1 MPELVTMGET
11 MAVFVPDSAGP
22 LRYAPG
28 FRLRMAG
35 AESNVAV
42 GLCKLGHSAGWI
54 SGLGKDELGQY
65 VLNSIRAEGVDTSC
79 VKWDGAHPTGLMI
92 KQLSAGETSV
102 FYYRKGSAAS
112 HYGPEDLP
120 LDYLADAKIIHLSGI
135 TPALSE
141 SCLAAVERMAEF
153 ANEKDILLSFDP
165 NIRKKLWV
173 SRDFVPLMKKLLF
186 SCQIALLGLDEAEM
200 ILGIREPE
208 EIVRI
213 LTENGVQY
221 IAIKDGGN
229 GAWCAQN
236 GQLLHIPPEPCRCID
251 PIGAGDGFNAGFLAG
266 ILEGRDLAQC
276 GKMGAVAGAM
286 ATETLGDIDG
296 YPSKEQMEA
305 KLNHGGIVYR

>member
-42 GLCKLGHSAGWI
+42 GLCKLGHSAGWF

-65 VLNSIRAEGVDTSC
+65 VLNSIRAEGVDTAC
-79 VKWDGAHPTGLMI
+79 VKWDGEHPTGLMI

-112 HYGPEDLP
+112 HYSPEDLP
-120 LDYLADAKIIHLSGI
+120 LEYLADAKIIHLSGI
-135 TPALSE
+135 TPALSD
-141 SCLAAVERMAEF
+141 SCRATVERMAEF
-153 ANEKDILLSFDP
+153 ANEKGILLSFDP

-173 SRDFVPLMKKLLF
+173 GRDFVPVMKKLLF
-186 SCQIALLGLDEAEM
+186 ACQIALLGLDEAEM

-213 LTENGVQY
+213 LTEQGVQY
-221 IAIKDGGN
+221 SAIKDGGN
-229 GAWCAQN
+229 GAWCAQK
-236 GQLLHIPPEPCRCID
+236 GEMLHIPPEPCRCID

-276 GKMGAVAGAM
+276 GKMGAIAGAM

-296 YPSKEQMEA
+296 YPSREQMEA
-305 KLNHGGIVYR
+305 KRNHGGIVYR

>member
-1 MPELVTMGET
+1 MAEVVTMGET
-11 MAVFVPDSAGP
+11 MAVFVPVSTGK
-22 LRYAPG
+22 LRYASD

-54 SGLGKDELGQY
+54 SALGKDELGQY
-65 VLNSIRAEGVDTSC
+65 VRNSIRAEGVDTDHI
-79 VKWDGAHPTGLMI
+79 KWDPEHPTGLMI

-102 FYYRKGSAAS
+102 FYYRKNSAAS

-120 LDYLADAKIIHLSGI
+120 FSYLAEAKIIHLSGI

-141 SCLAAVERMAEF
+141 SCRLAVEAMAEF
-153 ANEKDILLSFDP
+153 AREKNILLSFDP

-173 SRDFVPLMKKLLF
+173 GRDFVPLMRKLLNA
-186 SCQIALLGLDEAEM
+186 CQIALLGLDEAEM
-200 ILGIREPE
+200 ILGVREPE
-208 EIVRI
+208 AITRLLTQQGVR
-213 LTENGVQY
+213 Y

-229 GAWCAQN
+229 GAWCAKD
-236 GQLLHIPPEPCRCID
+236 GKMIRVLPEPCRCID

-266 ILEGRDLAQC
+266 ILEGRNLEQC
-276 GKMGAVAGAM
+276 GKMGAIAGGM

-296 YPSKEQMEA
+296 YPDAEQMEA
-305 KLNHGGIVYR
+305 KLHNGGIVYR